1 MIGNSDKLYIKMVEY
16 FSADPKRIQHFIKV
30 NSLATL
36 IGRAE
41 GLGDKELEVLSAAA
55 YVHDIGIKRA
65 EELYGRCDGALQEQ
79 LGQEPA
85 RQILTECGFEEAVI
99 NRVVYLVAHHH
110 TYSNI
115 DGLDYQALVEADF
128 LVNIYEDGLS
138 RDAALNALNK
148 IFKTKTGE
156 RLLVS
161 MFGLN

>member
-1 MIGNSDKLYIKMVEY
+1 
-16 FSADPKRIQHFIKV
+16 
-30 NSLATL
+30 
-36 IGRAE
+36 
-41 GLGDKELEVLSAAA
+41 
-55 YVHDIGIKRA
+55 
-65 EELYGRCDGALQEQ
+65 
-79 LGQEPA
+79 
-85 RQILTECGFEEAVI
+85 
-99 NRVVYLVAHHH
+99 VAHHH